1 MAYTADDTIMEKT
14 LRKYG
19 WLITLGITFLVCLMC
34 AFIVNS
40 VLASK
45 LAPYTVPTIK
55 KASTDKTPAST
66 RARRPSRPQQMAR
79 KIEKRCLFGCK
90 DAPAEDVCA
99 EKCQDSEVCKAGACV
114 PKTDADQTDG
124 PGTSALNVKLLG
136 VMVAKPAQYSS
147 ALLQEKSTKQTIILN
162 VGDMLLGASE
172 LIEVKRD
179 RIVLERNGAREFVK
193 LEDTITASTRQSSGR
208 TPTSNAK
215 PYVAPPS
222 TGPTSKSPTSLKGS
236 IGPLGSIGAKKRG
249 AQSASAL
256 GIKEISDGKFQIQ
269 RDNLT
274 KAIDN
279 KGKLAIG
286 GTLVPNF
293 KNGKR
298 NGIKMLGLDPKGVYS
313 SIGLRTGDVVT
324 KINGTSIRSQAHAM
338 EMLQSYKK
346 SSSMTIA
353 IERGGQSRTLDYSVK

>member
-1 MAYTADDTIMEKT
+1 MEKT

-19 WLITLGITFLVCLMC
+19 WIITLGITFLVCLIC

-40 VLASK
+40 VLASQ

-55 KASTDKTPAST
+55 KASPTKGTAST
-66 RARRPSRPQQMAR
+66 KPRRPSRPQQMAR

-90 DAPAEDVCA
+90 DAPAEDVCSPA
-99 EKCQDSEVCKAGACV
+99 CQAGEQCQAGQCV
-114 PKTDADQTDG
+114 PAPNLGDQTSG
-124 PGTSALNVKLLG
+124 PGASALNVKLLG

-147 ALLQEKSTKQTIILN
+147 ALLQEKSTKQTIILY

-172 LIEVKRD
+172 LVEVKRD
-179 RIVLERNGAREFVK
+179 RIILERNGVREFVK
-193 LEDTITASTRQSSGR
+193 LEDTITASTSPLSNARAQAS
-208 TPTSNAK
+208 TPTPK
-215 PYVAPPS
+215 PYVAPAP
-222 TGPTSKSPTSLKGS
+222 TGPISTPKLSAGPLKGIDPRRRAGGKADAS
-236 IGPLGSIGAKKRG
+236 TIGVQKLS
-249 AQSASAL
+249 
-256 GIKEISDGKFQIQ
+256 ENKFQIT
-269 RDNLT
+269 RDDLT

-313 SIGLRTGDVVT
+313 SIGLKTGDVVT
-324 KINGTSIRSQAHAM
+324 QINGTNIRSQAHALQ
-338 EMLQSYKK
+338 MLQSYKK
-346 SSSMTIA
+346 SDSMTIQ
-353 IERGGQSRTLDYSVK
+353 IERGGKNQSLSYSVK